1 MASDETTLDRPFIL
15 QDAGSAS
22 AHQVEHLTAV
32 LACEPPFAP
41 GVSLPL
47 RGLTEVA
54 IGRSRSACATV
65 MPQGLGRAALRLPDR
80 RISRD
85 HARLVREDKVWM
97 VRDAGSKN
105 GSHVDGQRVSSA
117 QLGHGSLVQLGG
129 TFFLFHRAN
138 VSGANTQSPLHADVH
153 PEAFSTLDAG
163 LRADFLL
170 LDRVA
175 RTDIP
180 VVIEG
185 ATGTGKELT
194 ARAIHARSARQ
205 GPFVPVNCG
214 ALPEALI
221 ESELFGTRRGAFS
234 GATEDRKGLAQEADG
249 GTLFLDEVV
258 ELTAGAQA
266 ALLRLLQDGELRPVG
281 ATRTTR
287 VDLRIIAATHADL
300 ERAVS
305 SGTFREDLYARL
317 AGHQLRL
324 PPLRE
329 RRHDLGLFVASIV
342 ERTLDDRAD
351 QVRIAPEVAL
361 ALLRHPFP
369 RNIRELDHILR
380 RALALAPDHVI
391 CAEHLPRLLF
401 ERRLGNDSELHA
413 ELVRI
418 LTKTGG
424 NVAATGRQMGKAR
437 IQIRRW
443 CERFGI
449 DVNSFRAPS
458 HVDGPPLKS

>member
-1 MASDETTLDRPFIL
+1 MASDETTLERPFIF

-32 LACEPPFAP
+32 LGCEPPFAP

-54 IGRSRSACATV
+54 LGRSGSACATV
-65 MPQGLGRAALRLPDR
+65 MPRSLGQAALRLPDR

-85 HARLVREDKVWM
+85 HARLVRENAVW
-97 VRDAGSKN
+97 VLRDNGSKN

-117 QLGHGSLVQLGG
+117 MLDNGSVIQLGG

-138 VSGANTQSPLHADVH
+138 VSGPTAQSPRYTDEHAG
-153 PEAFSTLDAG
+153 AFSTLDAG
-163 LRADFLL
+163 LHADLQL
-170 LDRVA
+170 LDHVA

-194 ARAIHARSARQ
+194 ARAVHARSQRQ

-214 ALPEALI
+214 ALPESLV

-234 GATEDRKGLAQEADG
+234 GAIEDRIGLAQEANG
-249 GTLFLDEVV
+249 GTLFLDEIV

-287 VDLRIIAATHADL
+287 VDLRIVAATHSNL

-305 SGTFREDLYARL
+305 SGAFREDLYARL
-317 AGHQLRL
+317 AGHVIRL
-324 PPLRE
+324 PPLRD
-329 RRHDLGLFVASIV
+329 RRHDLGLFVASIL
-342 ERTLDDRAD
+342 EHTLGARAD
-351 QVRIAPEVAL
+351 QVRITPDVAL
-361 ALLRHPFP
+361 ALFRHPFP
-369 RNIRELDHILR
+369 RNMRELDHILR

-391 CAEHLPRLLF
+391 CAEHLPKRLLDQHVS
-401 ERRLGNDSELHA
+401 NDAELRA
-413 ELVRI
+413 ELVRV
-418 LTKTGG
+418 LTETAG
-424 NVAATGRQMGKAR
+424 NVAATGRHLGKAP

-443 CERFGI
+443 CDRFGI
-449 DVNSFRAPS
+449 DVNAFRAPPRRAES
-458 HVDGPPLKS
+458 AH